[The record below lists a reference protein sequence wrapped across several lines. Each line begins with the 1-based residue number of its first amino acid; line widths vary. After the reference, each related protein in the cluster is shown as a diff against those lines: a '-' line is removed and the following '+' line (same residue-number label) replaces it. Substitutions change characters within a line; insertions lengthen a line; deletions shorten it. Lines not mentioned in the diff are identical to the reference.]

1 MYANIN
7 MFNMFVMLH
16 INDRSFI
23 KVFYSSFGFCL
34 FLCVFMFIIFII
46 FNNINRFNFMNK
58 IHMYVINLRYGS
70 KSKINRLNSI
80 LINIRY
86 FRNDR

>member
-23 KVFYSSFGFCL
+23 KAIYNSFDFCL
-34 FLCVFMFIIFII
+34 LLCGFMFIIFII

-58 IHMYVINLRYGS
+58 IHMYVINLRYGR
-70 KSKINRLNSI
+70 KSKINRLNRI

-86 FRNDR
+86 FMNDR

>member
-1 MYANIN
+1 MYSNIN
-7 MFNMFVMLH
+7 IFNMFFMLH

-23 KVFYSSFGFCL
+23 KAIYSSFGFCL
-34 FLCVFMFIIFII
+34 FLCIFMFIIFII

-58 IHMYVINLRYGS
+58 IHMYVINLRYES
-70 KSKINRLNSI
+70 KSKNNRLNSI

-86 FRNDR
+86 FSNYR

>member
-23 KVFYSSFGFCL
+23 KVIYSSFGFCL

>member
-7 MFNMFVMLH
+7 MFNMFIMLH

-23 KVFYSSFGFCL
+23 KAIYSSFGFCL
-34 FLCVFMFIIFII
+34 FLCIFMFIIFII

-70 KSKINRLNSI
+70 KSKNNRLNSI

>member
-1 MYANIN
+1 MYTNIN

-23 KVFYSSFGFCL
+23 KAIYSSFSFCL